1 MGKTVKGRVFISIT
15 AFICVIAICLIA
27 NKGVPSLYASHRE
40 KVAAQDSATR
50 VVEQVNKP
58 KTTTATTAAT
68 TTTTAAA
75 EAVTE
80 DANVYDIAEDS
91 ASEEDISEDT
101 NEEEPEEEETTAPD
115 NQDNSSKSF
124 LDKVIDF
131 FTSLFE
137 AITSGTLL
145 EKIKEFFSG
154 IFGKIGL

>member
-50 VVEQVNKP
+50 VVEQVKKP
-58 KTTTATTAAT
+58 KTTTAAT
-68 TTTTAAA
+68 TTTTAETTT
-75 EAVTE
+75 EAITE
-80 DANVYDIAEDS
+80 DANIYDITEDS
-91 ASEEDISEDT
+91 ASEEAVT
-101 NEEEPEEEETTAPD
+101 EEEPTEEEEDTTAPD

-131 FTSLFE
+131 FTTIFE
-137 AITSGTLL
+137 AITSGNLL
-145 EKIKEFFSG
+145 EKIKEFISG
-154 IFGKIGL
+154 LFGKIGL

>member
-50 VVEQVNKP
+50 VVEQVRKP
-58 KTTTATTAAT
+58 KTTTTAAT

-75 EAVTE
+75 TEAVTE
-80 DANVYDIAEDS
+80 DANVYDITEDS
-91 ASEEDISEDT
+91 ASEEEVSEDT
-101 NEEEPEEEETTAPD
+101 TEEETEEEETTAPD
-115 NQDNSSKSF
+115 NQNDSSKSF